1 MFFSEQHFGK
11 RVSEKAIQNVCR
23 VCVPETNFPVK
34 EGDLLAERM
43 KEFSD
48 FYDNWRSNKF
58 LERGGMTGK
67 EEKFINISE
76 VVLVL
81 VNS

>member
-34 EGDLLAERM
+34 EGDPLAERM

-48 FYDNWRSNKF
+48 FYDNWRSNKIVSRKGRYDWKRREIYKYIRKGACF
-58 LERGGMTGK
+58 
-67 EEKFINISE
+67 
-76 VVLVL
+76 
-81 VNS
+81 

>member
-23 VCVPETNFPVK
+23 VCVPETNFPAK
-34 EGDLLAERM
+34 EGERM

-48 FYDNWRSNKF
+48 FYDN
-58 LERGGMTGK
+58 
-67 EEKFINISE
+67 
-76 VVLVL
+76 
-81 VNS
+81 